1 MKTIISI
8 IVLIVIVVLG
18 ALFYFM
24 SGPDLSQFEY
34 LKEPRI
40 VNMPDQKMLVV
51 KATGDPNV
59 VGGKAFGLLFNAYY
73 KIDGAAKG
81 PRQPAPRARWPMSL
95 ETPKGEWV
103 GLYAMPVPETTSKLP
118 ELETEAGLELS
129 LATWKYGEVAE
140 ILHVGPYSA
149 EQPTVNR
156 LIEYIHQQGYE
167 IVGDHEEEYVK
178 GPGMFGKDDPEKYLT
193 VIRYRVSKST
203 GH

>member
-73 KIDGAAKG
+73 KIDGVPKG